1 MVKLEERK
9 DKFINGMAT
18 NAGWEKDTAQM
29 HFENLSPFFE
39 IGNAVDF
46 LIAEAGR
53 LRRRYPKV
61 TVAPLFYN
69 VATNNLEQ
77 IEVE

>member
-1 MVKLEERK
+1 MVQLEKRK
-9 DKFINGMAT
+9 EEFIIGLEK
-18 NAGWEKDTAQM
+18 NAGWKKETAQM

-46 LIAEAGR
+46 LVAEANR

-61 TVAPLFYN
+61 IVAPLFYN
-69 VATNNLEQ
+69 DDIGKVLQ
-77 IEVE
+77 IQG